1 MNLKEEIR
9 KGIPSKIPS
18 MPNFLPGVSRAPK
31 LKKILN
37 TSEKK
42 LAVRN
47 ALLPS
52 LLPRYRLDCWD
63 WLETPAGC
71 VRSLPQALRLGQRH
85 SL

>member
-9 KGIPSKIPS
+9 KGIPSTIPS

-31 LKKILN
+31 RKKILN

-47 ALLPS
+47 ALRYFPS
-52 LLPRYRLDCWD
+52 SFHSQ
-63 WLETPAGC
+63 
-71 VRSLPQALRLGQRH
+71 SLITNFFLILFELFFH
-85 SL
+85 